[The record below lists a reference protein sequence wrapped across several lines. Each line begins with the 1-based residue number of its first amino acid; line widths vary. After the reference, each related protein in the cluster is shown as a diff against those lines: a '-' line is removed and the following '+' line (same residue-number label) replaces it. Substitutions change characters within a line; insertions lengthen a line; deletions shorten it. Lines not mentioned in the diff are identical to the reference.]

1 MTTPTAPAPR
11 PPARWLLDSKARA
24 TAARIIQRRWQVSV
38 RYAERVPLDGPV
50 VFAGNHIG
58 FLDGPMMA
66 ILGPRPVHALTKR
79 EMFHGPLGRFLMVAG
94 QIPVDREG
102 TDVGAVRTAVRV
114 LAGGGA
120 VGMFPEGTRG
130 AGTVETTRCGAAY
143 LAMVG
148 GATVVPM
155 AFLGSRLPGG
165 SNNSLPPAGSPIAVT
180 YGEAVPVGRVEWPR
194 RRADVRRVA
203 DEIAE
208 AIRTTVTEAR
218 EATGMDLPGPL
229 PRNEDA
235 A

>member
-1 MTTPTAPAPR
+1 MTARNPS
-11 PPARWLLDSKARA
+11 RWLLDSRARE
-24 TAARIIQRRWQVSV
+24 TAARLIRRRWQVAV
-38 RYAERVPLDGPV
+38 RFVERVPLDGPV
-50 VFAGNHIG
+50 VFVGNHIG

-102 TDVGAVRTAVRV
+102 TDVGAIRTAVRV
-114 LAGGGA
+114 LAAGGA

-130 AGTVETTRCGAAY
+130 AGAVETTRGGAAY
-143 LAMVG
+143 LAMTS
-148 GATVVPM
+148 GAAVVPM

-180 YGEAVPVGRVEWPR
+180 YGETLAVAPVDWPR

-208 AIRTTVTEAR
+208 AMRATLAEAR
-218 EATGMDLPGPL
+218 AATGMDLPGPL
-229 PRNEDA
+229 RRNEDA

>member
-1 MTTPTAPAPR
+1 MTTRTATPPR
-11 PPARWLLDSKARA
+11 EPSRWLLDSPARV
-24 TAARIIQRRWQVSV
+24 TAARLIRRRWRLTV
-38 RYAERVPLDGPV
+38 RFAERVPLSGPV
-50 VFAGNHIG
+50 VVVGNHIG
-58 FLDGPMMA
+58 LLDGPMMA

-79 EMFHGPLGRFLMVAG
+79 EMFRGALGRFLMVSG

-114 LAGGGA
+114 LAAGGA

-130 AGTVETTRCGAAY
+130 AGTVETTRGGAAY

-148 GATVVPM
+148 GAMVVPM

-165 SNNSLPPAGSPIAVT
+165 SNNSLPPAGSPIVIT
-180 YGEAVPVGRVEWPR
+180 YGEALAVEPVEWPR

-203 DEIAE
+203 DEIAD
-208 AIRTTVTEAR
+208 ALRTTLAEAR
-218 EATGMDLPGPL
+218 AATGMELPGPL
-229 PRNEDA
+229 PRSEDA